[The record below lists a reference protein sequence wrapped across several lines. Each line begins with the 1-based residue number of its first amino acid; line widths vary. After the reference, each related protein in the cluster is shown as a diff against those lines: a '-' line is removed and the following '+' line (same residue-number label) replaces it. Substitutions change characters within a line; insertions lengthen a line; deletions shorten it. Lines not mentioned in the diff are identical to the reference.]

1 MKPRIRKEPDSGI
14 WHIVDGRLM
23 VPAANWG
30 EAIHFVHDMGQHR
43 TKNQKPVKRVRRKP
57 SKPQIIA
64 EEYPHFEMLLGPKL
78 ARQRLATVYNVIPK
92 TIEKYLTTWNSPR
105 HDSTTAVG
113 G

>member
-1 MKPRIRKEPDSGI
+1 MKTRIRKEPDTGI
-14 WHIVDGRLM
+14 WQVVDGRLM
-23 VPAANWG
+23 VPAANWE

-43 TKNQKPVKRVRRKP
+43 AKSQKPTKI
-57 SKPQIIA
+57 QIVA
-64 EEYPHFEMLLGPKL
+64 EEYQHLKTILGCKL
-78 ARQRLATVYNVIPK
+78 AIQRLATVYNVTPK